1 MNEETIKV
9 GDIVKIKDAESKLI
23 FVYPFVVLTSSAIQ
37 DYQVIRTVDV
47 GELDPNGNNMFTD
60 VSHTYVEIERCDGRE
75 IEKCIP
81 NTSQGYSSK
90 SMVMDVADLVKIE
103 DRRF

>member
-1 MNEETIKV
+1 MDIKV

-23 FVYPFVVLTSSAIQ
+23 FVYPFVVTTRSAIK
-37 DYQVIRTVDV
+37 DYQVIRVVDIKDM
-47 GELDPNGNNMFTD
+47 DPDFTD
-60 VSHTYVEIERCDGRE
+60 ASHYYVEIERCDGEE

-81 NTSQGYSSK
+81 NSSERYSSK
-90 SMVMDVADLVKIE
+90 SMVMDVEDLIKIE

>member
-1 MNEETIKV
+1 MSNVKV

-23 FVYPFVVLTSSAIQ
+23 FVYPFIVVTSSAIK
-37 DYQVIRTVDV
+37 DYQVVRVV
-47 GELDPNGNNMFTD
+47 EVKEMDPAFTEA
-60 VSHTYVEIERCDGRE
+60 SHEYVEIERCDGRE

-81 NTSQGYSSK
+81 NTSEGYYSK
-90 SMVMDVADLVKIE
+90 RIVIDVEDLIKIE